1 MSNVLLI
8 DDDHE
13 IRFGLNRVLGRCGHS
28 VIEAESGEDGLKQL
42 DTHPIDLV
50 FCDIQFPTGMSG
62 QDTLDAIIQSH
73 PDVKVVMMSCAMDYN
88 VREQM
93 EEKGASECVQKPFF
107 KEQCISIINT
117 LIPNGQEAA

>member
-1 MSNVLLI
+1 
-8 DDDHE
+8 
-13 IRFGLNRVLGRCGHS
+13 
-28 VIEAESGEDGLKQL
+28 
-42 DTHPIDLV
+42 
-50 FCDIQFPTGMSG
+50 MSG

-73 PDVKVVMMSCAMDYN
+73 PDVKVVMMSCAMDYK

-107 KEQCISIINT
+107 KEQCLSIINT